1 MAADEILIL
10 NCHYPDEELTFD
22 LTQSHGGLAAGMS
35 CTYSV
40 LCEQKESKREGGRGG
55 EREKE
60 RERRVNIN
68 IDGQRLLDLSHKLIY
83 CIYDIYIYDFLLYS
97 TP

>member
-55 EREKE
+55 ERETERGRGGASESERARE
-60 RERRVNIN
+60 RE
-68 IDGQRLLDLSHKLIY
+68 
-83 CIYDIYIYDFLLYS
+83 
-97 TP
+97 